1 MDCINTQP
9 GSTNG
14 DKPKWDVIETTL
26 STMYG
31 ILLVSIYAAF
41 QYTELVKFPS
51 FYHWLE
57 INGFFIYLYVISI
70 IYFLYLLIFVLRG
83 TNKNRNSDGPIKVV
97 ENEEVRLNC
106 MMLLIIRS
114 IEPYNIHHAN
124 TKIIFVKFLS
134 ESWQSGRSSWYC
146 SFWHWN
152 FDLFCPRLYQVFR
165 NILFRKL
172 SVFSSCLWSKLN
184 SWSSFYIT
192 TAIHYC
198 DISETESTLPQ
209 NTQQVNLLF

>member
-83 TNKNRNSDGPIKVV
+83 TNKNRKSGNGPRSGPIKVV
-97 ENEEVRLNC
+97 ENEEVGLNC
-106 MMLLIIRS
+106 IMLLMIHS
-114 IEPYNIHHAN
+114 KLENIHHVN
-124 TKIIFVKFLS
+124 TNIIFVKFLS
-134 ESWQSGRSSWYC
+134 ESW
-146 SFWHWN
+146 
-152 FDLFCPRLYQVFR
+152 
-165 NILFRKL
+165 
-172 SVFSSCLWSKLN
+172 
-184 SWSSFYIT
+184 
-192 TAIHYC
+192 
-198 DISETESTLPQ
+198 
-209 NTQQVNLLF
+209 

>member
-1 MDCINTQP
+1 MEWICSTKYELLLHVCKSVIELHWNASILLYKSQQQLLHLVTENFEMDCINTQP

-134 ESWQSGRSSWYC
+134 ESW
-146 SFWHWN
+146 
-152 FDLFCPRLYQVFR
+152 
-165 NILFRKL
+165 
-172 SVFSSCLWSKLN
+172 
-184 SWSSFYIT
+184 
-192 TAIHYC
+192 
-198 DISETESTLPQ
+198 
-209 NTQQVNLLF
+209 

>member
-83 TNKNRNSDGPIKVV
+83 TNKNRNSDVPIKVV

-106 MMLLIIRS
+106 MMLLIIHLK
-114 IEPYNIHHAN
+114 NIHHVN
-124 TKIIFVKFLS
+124 TMIIFVKSLS
-134 ESWQSGRSSWYC
+134 ESW
-146 SFWHWN
+146 
-152 FDLFCPRLYQVFR
+152 
-165 NILFRKL
+165 
-172 SVFSSCLWSKLN
+172 
-184 SWSSFYIT
+184 
-192 TAIHYC
+192 
-198 DISETESTLPQ
+198 
-209 NTQQVNLLF
+209 

>member
-114 IEPYNIHHAN
+114 IKYTSCKHKNNI
-124 TKIIFVKFLS
+124 
-134 ESWQSGRSSWYC
+134 C
-146 SFWHWN
+146 
-152 FDLFCPRLYQVFR
+152 
-165 NILFRKL
+165 
-172 SVFSSCLWSKLN
+172 
-184 SWSSFYIT
+184 
-192 TAIHYC
+192 
-198 DISETESTLPQ
+198 
-209 NTQQVNLLF
+209 

>member
-9 GSTNG
+9 GSTNL

-70 IYFLYLLIFVLRG
+70 IYFLYLLIFVLTG
-83 TNKNRNSDGPIKVV
+83 TNKNRKSGNGPRSGPTKVV

-106 MMLLIIRS
+106 IMLLMIRS
-114 IEPYNIHHAN
+114 NIHHVN
-124 TKIIFVKFLS
+124 TNIIFVKFLS
-134 ESWQSGRSSWYC
+134 ESW
-146 SFWHWN
+146 
-152 FDLFCPRLYQVFR
+152 
-165 NILFRKL
+165 
-172 SVFSSCLWSKLN
+172 
-184 SWSSFYIT
+184 
-192 TAIHYC
+192 
-198 DISETESTLPQ
+198 
-209 NTQQVNLLF
+209 

>member
-1 MDCINTQP
+1 MIASSTSTATSWDSYISFWHKSKDTLSFLGEVALVETHLVTENFEMDCINTQP

-114 IEPYNIHHAN
+114 IEPNIHHAN

-134 ESWQSGRSSWYC
+134 ESW
-146 SFWHWN
+146 
-152 FDLFCPRLYQVFR
+152 
-165 NILFRKL
+165 
-172 SVFSSCLWSKLN
+172 
-184 SWSSFYIT
+184 
-192 TAIHYC
+192 
-198 DISETESTLPQ
+198 
-209 NTQQVNLLF
+209 

>member
-114 IEPYNIHHAN
+114 IEPNIHHAN

-134 ESWQSGRSSWYC
+134 ESW
-146 SFWHWN
+146 
-152 FDLFCPRLYQVFR
+152 
-165 NILFRKL
+165 
-172 SVFSSCLWSKLN
+172 
-184 SWSSFYIT
+184 
-192 TAIHYC
+192 
-198 DISETESTLPQ
+198 
-209 NTQQVNLLF
+209 

>member
-1 MDCINTQP
+1 MNLFHIIRIIAACLQKCNCNFTEMHPYCCTNLNNNLILHLVIANFEMDCINTQP

-70 IYFLYLLIFVLRG
+70 IYFLYLLIFVLSG
-83 TNKNRNSDGPIKVV
+83 TNKNRKSGNGPRSGPIKVV
-97 ENEEVRLNC
+97 ENEEVGLNC
-106 MMLLIIRS
+106 MMLLMIR
-114 IEPYNIHHAN
+114 
-124 TKIIFVKFLS
+124 
-134 ESWQSGRSSWYC
+134 
-146 SFWHWN
+146 
-152 FDLFCPRLYQVFR
+152 
-165 NILFRKL
+165 
-172 SVFSSCLWSKLN
+172 
-184 SWSSFYIT
+184 
-192 TAIHYC
+192 
-198 DISETESTLPQ
+198 
-209 NTQQVNLLF
+209 

>member
-83 TNKNRNSDGPIKVV
+83 TNKNRNSDVPIKVV

-106 MMLLIIRS
+106 MMLLIIHS
-114 IEPYNIHHAN
+114 TKKYTSCKHNDNIC
-124 TKIIFVKFLS
+124 KISFRVMVVWPFELVLFFLAL
-134 ESWQSGRSSWYC
+134 E
-146 SFWHWN
+146 
-152 FDLFCPRLYQVFR
+152 L
-165 NILFRKL
+165 
-172 SVFSSCLWSKLN
+172 
-184 SWSSFYIT
+184 
-192 TAIHYC
+192 
-198 DISETESTLPQ
+198 
-209 NTQQVNLLF
+209 

>member
-1 MDCINTQP
+1 MCSPRVVWHVTHTLEVNTGLRVEAGTLTMDFIFGYRIFEMDCINAQP

-97 ENEEVRLNC
+97 ENEEV
-106 MMLLIIRS
+106 
-114 IEPYNIHHAN
+114 
-124 TKIIFVKFLS
+124 
-134 ESWQSGRSSWYC
+134 G
-146 SFWHWN
+146 
-152 FDLFCPRLYQVFR
+152 
-165 NILFRKL
+165 
-172 SVFSSCLWSKLN
+172 
-184 SWSSFYIT
+184 
-192 TAIHYC
+192 
-198 DISETESTLPQ
+198 
-209 NTQQVNLLF
+209 

>member
-9 GSTNG
+9 DSTNG

-51 FYHWLE
+51 FNHWLE

-70 IYFLYLLIFVLRG
+70 IYCLYLLIFVLRG
-83 TNKNRNSDGPIKVV
+83 TNKNGNSDGPIKVV

-114 IEPYNIHHAN
+114 I
-124 TKIIFVKFLS
+124 
-134 ESWQSGRSSWYC
+134 
-146 SFWHWN
+146 
-152 FDLFCPRLYQVFR
+152 
-165 NILFRKL
+165 
-172 SVFSSCLWSKLN
+172 
-184 SWSSFYIT
+184 YIM
-192 TAIHYC
+192 
-198 DISETESTLPQ
+198 Q
-209 NTQQVNLLF
+209 TQR